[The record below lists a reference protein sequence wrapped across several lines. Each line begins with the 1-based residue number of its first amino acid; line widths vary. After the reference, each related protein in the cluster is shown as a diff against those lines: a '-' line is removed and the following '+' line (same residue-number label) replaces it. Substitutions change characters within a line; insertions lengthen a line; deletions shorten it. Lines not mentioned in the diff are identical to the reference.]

1 MSSPEN
7 CHVCFSKGKTSRLRV
22 YQINFDEAVR
32 FCEDDKCT
40 YPAGQLA
47 TDSLILN
54 RKYTDISPKKTTQKV
69 TPTTLQKSQPINAKL
84 RSRSHI
90 PCLPSIKKILDTPIN
105 RVCSPTGKRPL
116 TPYIPGKSKQN
127 HDREILATKTTLS
140 YQEEENIKSKSD
152 WTFFPQWQNKEAM
165 CWLDVVICLFVHCK
179 NLQEN
184 LESYTEDDKT
194 VLKTLLIAY
203 NQACKILNN
212 GLDSKQD
219 SPKLDLTKVEY
230 QQPVLQTLTAS
241 QRSSDIVQNFQQMSV
256 VDKVKTGAGIKFS
269 SEINKEMNVIEDRY
283 LHAFNILQDVRET
296 VFLKL
301 QPKLQCVKGK
311 NDSPLFAIPLLVKGD
326 SVVEKLMRMKYRFDF
341 HCKAC
346 GYMQSDSFEQVLP
359 TLPKPPQNIAIAEPT
374 VERSCFKCRAPWQQR
389 KMIFEKLPEVVVLH
403 FVEGLQSNDIES
415 LSFSFRGRQYRV
427 RGLIQYLN
435 NPDHFVTWIH
445 NAEDMTWME
454 CDDLK
459 SPVCQPQKVDLRIP
473 AQQIHIVMWE
483 SFSTAKTKDIPV
495 KMEIESPAQ
504 LIKEM
509 KNNKI
514 NLQSSDTG
522 SVGVDSPMSVD
533 TPTEDDCQDSV
544 KALRSSSLKPNM
556 VVKLTHT
563 GQLIQVQNQVTST
576 PSPNYSPVLQN
587 SSSLKVKVPKRVG
600 KTAATKNQP
609 DAKSSPALSNPVGSY
624 TPSFLKSLIQKKSK
638 NSLVLQAE
646 SRAGKSPSFHGS
658 TGAIARLR
666 GLSATNFRPPVLGKK
681 KFEGYFSQKN
691 CKSNTPQGSGLFR
704 SSSVY
709 SLSGDS
715 SRANSPTLSSFS
727 DTYTLQKRK
736 FTDMEE
742 MNSKR
747 RKSICSD
754 SSTSSPES
762 FHVEELIDVPTS
774 EGCDV
779 LQNLYNAL
787 NLSLPENL
795 EIPHNTK
802 SIKSANAKLCD
813 EESLPDVQDLAGF
826 IENSNDNNVSSLDD
840 FLAQL

>member
-1 MSSPEN
+1 MS
-7 CHVCFSKGKTSRLRV
+7 FL
-22 YQINFDEAVR
+22 
-32 FCEDDKCT
+32 
-40 YPAGQLA
+40 
-47 TDSLILN
+47 
-54 RKYTDISPKKTTQKV
+54 
-69 TPTTLQKSQPINAKL
+69 
-84 RSRSHI
+84 
-90 PCLPSIKKILDTPIN
+90 
-105 RVCSPTGKRPL
+105 
-116 TPYIPGKSKQN
+116 
-127 HDREILATKTTLS
+127 
-140 YQEEENIKSKSD
+140 
-152 WTFFPQWQNKEAM
+152 
-165 CWLDVVICLFVHCK
+165 
-179 NLQEN
+179 
-184 LESYTEDDKT
+184 
-194 VLKTLLIAY
+194 
-203 NQACKILNN
+203 
-212 GLDSKQD
+212 
-219 SPKLDLTKVEY
+219 
-230 QQPVLQTLTAS
+230 
-241 QRSSDIVQNFQQMSV
+241 
-256 VDKVKTGAGIKFS
+256 DKVKTGAGIKFS
-269 SEINKEMNVIEDRY
+269 SEINKEINVIEDKY

-301 QPKLQCVKGK
+301 QPKLQCEKGK

-326 SVVEKLMRMKYRFDF
+326 SVVEKLIRMKYRFDF
-341 HCKAC
+341 NCKAC
-346 GYMQSDSFEQVLP
+346 GYMQSDSFEQILP
-359 TLPKPPQNIAIAEPT
+359 TLPKPPQNISIAEPT

-403 FVEGLQSNDIES
+403 FVEGLQSNDIKS
-415 LSFSFRGRQYRV
+415 LSFSFGGRQYRV

-445 NAEDMTWME
+445 NTEEMTWME

-459 SPVCQPQKVDLRIP
+459 SPVCQPRKVDLRIP

-483 SFSTAKTKDIPV
+483 SFPTTKTKDVPV
-495 KMEIESPAQ
+495 KMEIESPVQ
-504 LIKEM
+504 LKDQM
-509 KNNKI
+509 KSNKM
-514 NLQSSDTG
+514 NLQSSDTD
-522 SVGVDSPMSVD
+522 SIGVDSPMSVD
-533 TPTEDDCQDSV
+533 TPTEDDCPDSV
-544 KALRSSSLKPNM
+544 KALHSSSLKPNM

-563 GQLIQVQNQVTST
+563 GQLIQVQNQITST
-576 PSPNYSPVLQN
+576 SSPNYSPMLQN
-587 SSSLKVKVPKRVG
+587 SSSSKVKVPKSVG

-609 DAKSSPALSNPVGSY
+609 DTKASSPAPSNPVGSY

-646 SRAGKSPSFHGS
+646 SRAGKFPSFLGS
-658 TGAIARLR
+658 TGAMARLR
-666 GLSATNFRPPVLGKK
+666 GSSATNFRPPVLGKK

-691 CKSNTPQGSGLFR
+691 SKSNIPQGSGLFR

-736 FTDMEE
+736 FTDVEE
-742 MNSKR
+742 ISSKK

-762 FHVEELIDVPTS
+762 FHVEELIEVPTS

-795 EIPHNTK
+795 ELPHNINSMK
-802 SIKSANAKLCD
+802 SSNAKLCE

-826 IENSNDNNVSSLDD
+826 IENSNDKNVSSLDD